1 MRLFALI
8 LAMAVPTTASA
19 STIYFTDFEAD
30 DGGWVASGE
39 WALGTPSATLSG
51 CDGIAADS
59 DVGPNGA
66 FSGVNAFATG
76 LTTCYE
82 NSGTT
87 STLTQSF
94 DLSDVA
100 EATLSWQQ
108 FVSVFVPFD
117 TAEVTVNGALVFE
130 RPELPRSELATDG
143 YELQEVDLTPFAG
156 GTVEIQFALSA
167 SSVVNAYGWAI
178 DDVRIESSVGA
189 VPLPASGALLAIGL
203 GLFAAVR
210 RSR

>member
-1 MRLFALI
+1 MRLTALV

-19 STIYFTDFEAD
+19 SAIYFTDFEAD
-30 DGGWVASGE
+30 DGGWVASGD

-51 CDGIAADS
+51 CDGILS
-59 DVGPNGA
+59 SVGPNGA

-82 NSGTT
+82 NSGAT

-94 DLSDVA
+94 DLSDVD

-108 FVSVFVPFD
+108 FVDVFLPFD
-117 TAEVTVNGALVFE
+117 TAEVTVNGTLVFE
-130 RPELPRSELATDG
+130 SGRETDG
-143 YELQEVDLTPFAG
+143 YEFQEVDLTPFAG
-156 GTVEIQFALSA
+156 GTIEIQFALSA
-167 SSVVNAYGWAI
+167 STVVNAYGWAI
-178 DDVRIESSVGA
+178 DDVRIESSVAA

-203 GLFAAVR
+203 GLVGAVR

>member
-1 MRLFALI
+1 MRRAALI
-8 LAMAVPTTASA
+8 LAMSVPTSVSA
-19 STIYFTDFEAD
+19 GTIYFTDFEAD

-39 WALGTPSATLSG
+39 WALGTPSATPSG
-51 CDGIAADS
+51 CDGTAPES

-82 NSGTT
+82 NSGAT

-117 TAEVTVNGALVFE
+117 TAEVTVNGTLVFE
-130 RPELPRSELATDG
+130 RQVVGSDLSTDG
-143 YELQEVDLTPFAG
+143 YEFQEVDLTPFAG